1 MKIINFQ
8 FEEEINKK
16 KNPKKMVNP
25 GRIYPRG
32 GVGPPLERKNVAKQK
47 GEKLG
52 KSKTQPLVVRSTLQH
67 VTKCSAED
75 ETEDGDHNGG
85 EEDEHLQSWGCP

>member
-1 MKIINFQ
+1 MSYLVNHYFGLYGDNRKQ

-47 GEKLG
+47 GKKLG
-52 KSKTQPLVVRSTLQH
+52 KSKTEPLVVI
-67 VTKCSAED
+67 
-75 ETEDGDHNGG
+75 
-85 EEDEHLQSWGCP
+85 